1 MVTTCGEYCNGLNVT
16 CPDCFKLARDL
27 DLALQKV
34 EGIKHDQ
41 GKPRLE
47 LLPSDSLEE
56 IAKVLTFGAK
66 KYSAENWR
74 KGINYSRLMG
84 AAMRHLLAWKDGED
98 KDPESGLTHLA
109 HAGCCVLFLIWM
121 EKNRQDL
128 DDRFKL
134 DKKGEK

>member
-1 MVTTCGEYCNGLNVT
+1 MNEQGTK
-16 CPDCFKLARDL
+16 F
-27 DLALQKV
+27 
-34 EGIKHDQ
+34 DQ
-41 GKPRLE
+41 NKPRLE
-47 LLPSDSLEE
+47 LLPSDALIE

-66 KYSAENWR
+66 KYSSENWR